1 MLFARCGV
9 AFLPKGINGQ
19 ENMAIVSPRY
29 RVLLTAGALI
39 GVGIAAA
46 PAQAPSLAMLD
57 RLEKGRW
64 DLTERGANKPL
75 QTMCLGDARR
85 MIQIFHPRGGCSR
98 YVIEDTPTSVTVH
111 YTCPGAGHGRTTI
124 RSETNRLVQIDT
136 QGIAEGK
143 PFSQAIE
150 ARRVGTCG

>member
-1 MLFARCGV
+1 MAILSPLFRTSLLAVGV
-9 AFLPKGINGQ
+9 A
-19 ENMAIVSPRY
+19 AA
-29 RVLLTAGALI
+29 TA
-39 GVGIAAA
+39 V

-57 RLEKGRW
+57 RLEKGSWQLR
-64 DLTERGANKPL
+64 ERGKDAVL

-85 MIQIFHPRGGCSR
+85 MIQVEHPQSNCSR

-136 QGIAEGK
+136 QGIAGGR

-150 ARRVGTCG
+150 ARRAGACS

>member
-1 MLFARCGV
+1 
-9 AFLPKGINGQ
+9 
-19 ENMAIVSPRY
+19 MAIFSPYLRWT
-29 RVLLTAGALI
+29 LTACALSGATA
-39 GVGIAAA
+39 V

-57 RLEKGRW
+57 RLEKGSWQLR
-64 DLTERGANKPL
+64 ERGQDAVL
-75 QTMCLGDARR
+75 QTICVGDARR
-85 MIQIFHPRGGCSR
+85 MIQIQHPRATCSR
-98 YVIEDTPTSVTVH
+98 YVIEDTPNSVTVH

-150 ARRVGTCG
+150 ARRTGGC

>member
-1 MLFARCGV
+1 
-9 AFLPKGINGQ
+9 
-19 ENMAIVSPRY
+19 MAIFSPFMR
-29 RVLLTAGALI
+29 LSLTALALASAST
-39 GVGIAAA
+39 V

-57 RLEKGRW
+57 RLEKGNWQLR
-64 DLTERGANKPL
+64 ERGTNTVV

-85 MIQIFHPRGGCSR
+85 MIQLRHPRGNCSR
-98 YVIEDTPTSVTVH
+98 YVIEDQADAVTVH

-136 QGIAEGK
+136 QGIAEGR

-150 ARRVGTCG
+150 ARRVGDC

>member
-1 MLFARCGV
+1 MEG
-9 AFLPKGINGQ
+9 K
-19 ENMAIVSPRY
+19 MAIFSPLFRTS
-29 RVLLTAGALI
+29 LAAL
-39 GVGIAAA
+39 GLAAA
-46 PAQAPSLAMLD
+46 TAVPAQAPSLAMLD
-57 RLEKGRW
+57 RLEKGSWQLR
-64 DLTERGANKPL
+64 ERGKDAVL

-85 MIQIFHPRGGCSR
+85 MIQIEHPQSNCSR

-136 QGIAEGK
+136 QGIAQGR

-150 ARRVGTCG
+150 ARRTGGC

>member
-1 MLFARCGV
+1 
-9 AFLPKGINGQ
+9 
-19 ENMAIVSPRY
+19 MAIFSPFLRWS
-29 RVLLTAGALI
+29 LAACALAGATA
-39 GVGIAAA
+39 V

-57 RLEKGRW
+57 RLEKGSWQLR
-64 DLTERGANKPL
+64 ERGKDAVL
-75 QTMCLGDARR
+75 QTFCVGDARR
-85 MIQIFHPRGGCSR
+85 MIQIQHPRATCSR
-98 YVIEDTPTSVTVH
+98 YVIEDTPNSVTVH

-150 ARRVGTCG
+150 ARRTGGC